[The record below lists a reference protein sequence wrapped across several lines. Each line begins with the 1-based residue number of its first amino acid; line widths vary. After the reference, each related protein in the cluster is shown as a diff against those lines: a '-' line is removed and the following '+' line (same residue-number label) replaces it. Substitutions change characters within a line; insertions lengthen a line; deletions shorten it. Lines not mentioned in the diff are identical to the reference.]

1 MIVTSS
7 GALIGEAEKDAMHAA
22 VDAGWLTAGPITA
35 DFERRLSQFTG
46 IRHVHAVNSGS
57 SANLVAVATMVEA
70 GFWKAGDEIITVA
83 ASFPT
88 TVNPLLL
95 YGLVPVFVDIELG
108 TYNAAP
114 ETVIAAVTSRTR
126 GVMMAHTL
134 GNPYRVP
141 DIGVP
146 VIEDCCDALGSTIDG
161 VHVGTNAHPARPH
174 MATCSFFPAH
184 HITTGEGGAVFT
196 NDALLASIAESVRD
210 WGRDCW
216 CDPGKENTC
225 GKRFAWEWETLPK
238 GFDHKYTYSRLGYNL
253 KLTEIQAA
261 CGVAQIEKLDD
272 FVSVR
277 RANFRYLETLF
288 APLAGYL
295 ILPDFTAGASPFGF
309 PITFRETGLRS
320 QAQQYLSQQGI
331 GSRLLFAGNI
341 TKQPYFKGRQYRV
354 HGELTNTDKAMN
366 DTLWI
371 GCHPALT
378 QVHLD
383 YAAQHIATFLGEF

>member
-1 MIVTSS
+1 V
-7 GALIGEAEKDAMHAA
+7 IGEAEKDAMHAA
-22 VDAGWLTAGPITA
+22 VDAGWLTAGPITE
-35 DFERRLSQFTG
+35 DFERRLSEFTG

-70 GFWKAGDEIITVA
+70 GHWKAGDEIITVA

-216 CDPGKENTC
+216 CEP
-225 GKRFAWEWETLPK
+225 
-238 GFDHKYTYSRLGYNL
+238 
-253 KLTEIQAA
+253 
-261 CGVAQIEKLDD
+261 
-272 FVSVR
+272 
-277 RANFRYLETLF
+277 
-288 APLAGYL
+288 
-295 ILPDFTAGASPFGF
+295 
-309 PITFRETGLRS
+309 
-320 QAQQYLSQQGI
+320 
-331 GSRLLFAGNI
+331 
-341 TKQPYFKGRQYRV
+341 
-354 HGELTNTDKAMN
+354 
-366 DTLWI
+366 
-371 GCHPALT
+371 
-378 QVHLD
+378 
-383 YAAQHIATFLGEF
+383 

>member
-1 MIVTSS
+1 MIVTAS
-7 GALIGEAEKDAMHAA
+7 GSVIGADEKSAMHAA
-22 VDAGWLTAGPITA
+22 VEKGWLTAGPITEK
-35 DFERRLSQFTG
+35 FEQGLSRFTG

-70 GFWKAGDEIITVA
+70 GIWKAGDEIITVA

-95 YGLVPVFVDIELG
+95 YGLFPVFVDIELG

-114 ETVIAAVTSRTR
+114 ETVKAAVTDKTR

-134 GNPYRVP
+134 GNPYRLP
-141 DIGVP
+141 DLGLP
-146 VIEDCCDALGSTIDG
+146 VIEDCCDALGATVDG
-161 VHVGTNAHPARPH
+161 VHVGSNAA

-196 NDALLASIAESVRD
+196 NDPRLAGIAESVRD

-216 CDPGKENTC
+216 CEPGKENTC
-225 GKRFAWEWETLPK
+225 GKRFSWEWETLPQ
-238 GFDHKYTYSRLGYNL
+238 GFDHKYTYTRLGYNL

-261 CGVAQIEKLDD
+261 CGNAQLERLASFVAKRKD
-272 FVSVR
+272 
-277 RANFRYLETLF
+277 NFRYLSGRC
-288 APLAGYL
+288 AKLAGHL
-295 ILPDFTAGASPFGF
+295 VLPDFAPGASPFGF

-320 QAQQYLSQQGI
+320 QAQQYLSQKGI

-341 TKQPYFKGRQYRV
+341 TRQPYMKDRRYRV
-354 HGELTNTDKAMN
+354 HGELTNTDKVLA

-371 GCHPALT
+371 GCHPALS
-378 QVHLD
+378 VEHLE
-383 YAAQHIATFLGEF
+383 YAVQHLETFLGKFE